1 MVIEPTWAALAIWNE
16 ICLRAFPIREFAR
29 AAHCRT
35 FSLDVMILRPAVSED
50 IPRIVALERTP
61 GAQQFVGQWS
71 EERHRAALRGGDAR
85 YLLSESPLN
94 PSSINKSGIGETV
107 ANEKGPGIL
116 EAYVILR
123 GLSEDSGALELK
135 RIVVAAP
142 ERGLGRRI
150 LSEVIRMAFED
161 FHTHRLFLD
170 VYEDDARARHLYE
183 SLGFMYEGTMRDAA
197 RRGETYCNL
206 CLMSMLEEEYEKNRE
221 QRTGPRPGSDMK
233 D

>member
-1 MVIEPTWAALAIWNE
+1 MALAIWNQV
-16 ICLRAFPIREFAR
+16 CLQAFRIREFFGIV
-29 AAHCRT
+29 HCRS
-35 FSLDVMILRPAVSED
+35 FNLGRMILRPAVSED

-71 EERHRAALRGGDAR
+71 EERHRAALGGGDAR
-85 YLLSESPLN
+85 YLLSESEISENGL
-94 PSSINKSGIGETV
+94 T
-107 ANEKGPGIL
+107 EKPFQTL

-123 GLSEDSGALELK
+123 GLSEDSRALELK

-170 VYEDDARARHLYE
+170 VYEDNARARHLYE
-183 SLGFMYEGTMRDAA
+183 SLGFVYEGTMRDAA

-206 CLMSMLEEEYEKNRE
+206 RLMSMLEEEYRLGAKSWTMR
-221 QRTGPRPGSDMK
+221 
-233 D
+233 

>member
-1 MVIEPTWAALAIWNE
+1 LLFGTRFAYVRFACRRSQIGNSPA
-16 ICLRAFPIREFAR
+16 CLFN
-29 AAHCRT
+29 CT
-35 FSLDVMILRPAVSED
+35 FNLNVMILRPAVSED

-71 EERHRAALRGGDAR
+71 EERHRAALRGSDAR
-85 YLLSESPLN
+85 YLLSESE
-94 PSSINKSGIGETV
+94 IGETGV
-107 ANEKGPGIL
+107 NEKSPGTL
-116 EAYVILR
+116 QAYVILR
-123 GLSEDSGALELK
+123 GLSEDSDAIELK

-170 VYEDDARARHLYE
+170 VYEDNARARHLYE
-183 SLGFMYEGTMRDAA
+183 SLGFVYEGTMRDAA

-206 CLMSMLEEEYEKNRE
+206 RLMSMLEEEYRRKE
-221 QRTGPRPGSDMK
+221 S
-233 D
+233 